1 MSAPLP
7 DYVCDLD
14 GELLPLSQ
22 ARVSVLDRGFLLG
35 DGVYEALPVYGRRL
49 FRFDDHMARLA
60 RNLDRLR
67 IPAPHDA
74 AGWEARVRRLVAA
87 QPFDDQL
94 IYLQVTRGWPCA
106 STPCCR
112 A

>member
-1 MSAPLP
+1 
-7 DYVCDLD
+7 
-14 GELLPLSQ
+14 
-22 ARVSVLDRGFLLG
+22 LLG

-74 AGWEARVRRLVAA
+74 AGWECGAWWR
-87 QPFDDQL
+87 PS
-94 IYLQVTRGWPCA
+94 P
-106 STPCCR
+106 STTS
-112 A
+112 